1 MHKVR
6 ISELDTW
13 LRCKLLWK
21 YQYLDQ
27 WEKITDPEEHSPRL
41 SGSAIHKGVEAMLI
55 SEKNQRQI
63 GTEALDSYLALY
75 EGGQKYRAGGITA
88 LMGVPDELLG
98 RADLVVEDEVEVS
111 YPYLVG
117 AGEHSAAP
125 KVPVTVY
132 GHPDLWFHA
141 DGGITV
147 VDFKS
152 TSKDEWQKLSWYQTW
167 NLQPRYYAVLL
178 HDWLKER
185 GVIPPPF
192 YTQHIILS
200 TRGKHA
206 AGTELLI
213 LPSEMDEARARMLYI
228 AGQIAHAAE
237 HETIGFKDAFFSSL
251 CQSCDFA
258 PVDEILLT
266 GGQVDSVFAE
276 RYTKREV

>member
-1 MHKVR
+1 MTHKVR

-21 YQYLDQ
+21 YQYLDLR
-27 WEKITDPEEHSPRL
+27 EKITDPEEHSPRL
-41 SGSAIHKGVEAMLI
+41 SGSAIHKGVEAMLL
-55 SEKNQRQI
+55 SEKNYRQI

-75 EGGQKYRAGGITA
+75 EGGGKYRAGGITA
-88 LMGVPDELLG
+88 LMGVPEELLG
-98 RADLVVEDEVEVS
+98 RADFVVEDEIEVYYTVEG
-111 YPYLVG
+111 P
-117 AGEHSAAP
+117 
-125 KVPVTVY
+125 PVTVY

-141 DGGITV
+141 DGGITI

-178 HDWLKER
+178 HDWLEEQ

-192 YTQHIILS
+192 YFQHIILS

-206 AGTELLI
+206 VGAELPL
-213 LPSEMDEARARMLYI
+213 LSEEMDQARSRMLYI

-258 PVDEILLT
+258 PVDEILLV

>member
-1 MHKVR
+1 MTHKVR

-21 YQYLDQ
+21 YRYLDQ
-27 WEKITDPEEHSPRL
+27 WEKVTDPEEHSPRL
-41 SGSAIHKGVEAMLI
+41 SGSAIHKAIEAMLL

-75 EGGQKYRAGGITA
+75 EGGKKYRAGGITA
-88 LMGVPDELLG
+88 LMGVPDYLLG
-98 RADLVVEDEVEVS
+98 RADLVVEDEVEV
-111 YPYLVG
+111 YYTVEGP
-117 AGEHSAAP
+117 
-125 KVPVTVY
+125 PVTVY

-141 DGGITV
+141 EGGITI

-178 HDWLKER
+178 HDWLKEQ
-185 GVIPPPF
+185 GKALPPF
-192 YTQHIILS
+192 YTQHIIVS

-206 AGTELLI
+206 LGTELLI
-213 LPSEMDEARARMLYI
+213 LPSEMDEARSRMLYI

-251 CQSCDFA
+251 CQNCDFA
-258 PVDEILLT
+258 LVDEILLV
-266 GGQVDSVFAE
+266 GGEVDSVLAE